1 MKTVLRTVPTEL
13 EMRYDEKFGS
23 ETNTEIMRDLIPRL
37 VNSLKRFK
45 VTYNQV
51 RRWLQALH
59 KHRRVRYL
67 YSQRGVLDRDNRRL
81 HKNNRTNE
89 VNKSIFFNREFQLTF
104 GINIEKGAKNQGRMF
119 SLCT

>member
-1 MKTVLRTVPTEL
+1 MKTVLRTVPTDL

-59 KHRRVRYL
+59 KYRRMRYL
-67 YSQRGVLDRDNRRL
+67 YSKRNVLDRDNWRL

-89 VNKSIFFNREFQLTF
+89 VNKLIFF
-104 GINIEKGAKNQGRMF
+104 
-119 SLCT
+119 

>member
-1 MKTVLRTVPTEL
+1 MKIVLRTVPKDL

-37 VNSLKRFK
+37 VKSLKWYK
-45 VTYNQV
+45 VTYSQV
-51 RRWLQALH
+51 RGWLQALH

-67 YSQRGVLDRDNRRL
+67 YGKRGVLDRNNRRL

-89 VNKSIFFNREFQLTF
+89 VNKSIFFKKEFQLTF
-104 GINIEKGAKNQGRMF
+104 GINI
-119 SLCT
+119 